1 MRPGLEIH
9 PFDPK
14 TSKSFKEP
22 KAGDK
27 HWVKISFGSGKIR
40 GYFVTDQVMLGSP

>member
-1 MRPGLEIH
+1 MKKGLEIH

-14 TSKSFKEP
+14 LSNSFKEP
-22 KAGDK
+22 GANEK

-40 GYFVTDQVMLGSP
+40 GYFVTD